1 MLEWLRKEIDTEAQ
15 LSPGEKKSLIAHKTK
30 QLDDYKEVIMSS
42 PKHTPGP
49 WNYYKHGPRG
59 DNGKVKVETATEVIA
74 VVAQRDEAEQFANAR
89 LIAAAPRL
97 LAELKALA
105 DQFDSWVEHGD
116 AAVEQPD
123 TRDAWAA
130 ILEAEGG
137 AE

>member
-1 MLEWLRKEIDTEAQ
+1 MT
-15 LSPGEKKSLIAHKTK
+15 T
-30 QLDDYKEVIMSS
+30 
-42 PKHTPGP
+42 KHTLGP
-49 WNYYKHGPRG
+49 WKIDDATDMPLAVIK
-59 DNGKVKVETATEVIA
+59 DDENGMGVCEIGLQHQPNKNDASP
-74 VVAQRDEAEQFANAR
+74 EQFANAR